1 MKTTHSKKSD
11 AHVADELQKPKA
23 LIKRLAIY
31 TTLGPLK
38 ELKENKKKW
47 SVTLSLMFP
56 EFMSNPLS
64 RVPDNLFYHLPP
76 ENEWPHLLCPCIDRW
91 KEASLCPLGLKNLG
105 ILTSRVPECLQHLPN
120 TGLEIPVTNS
130 KKITQCLSHRLL
142 DNMDR

>member
-47 SVTLSLMFP
+47 TVILSLMFP

-76 ENEWPHLLCPCIDRW
+76 ENEWPHLLCPCIDR
-91 KEASLCPLGLKNLG
+91 
-105 ILTSRVPECLQHLPN
+105 
-120 TGLEIPVTNS
+120 
-130 KKITQCLSHRLL
+130 
-142 DNMDR
+142 

>member
-1 MKTTHSKKSD
+1 MKTTDSKKSD

-47 SVTLSLMFP
+47 TVILSLMFP
-56 EFMSNPLS
+56 EFMSNPM

-76 ENEWPHLLCPCIDRW
+76 ENEWPHLLCPCIDR
-91 KEASLCPLGLKNLG
+91 
-105 ILTSRVPECLQHLPN
+105 
-120 TGLEIPVTNS
+120 
-130 KKITQCLSHRLL
+130 
-142 DNMDR
+142 

>member
-23 LIKRLAIY
+23 LIKCSAINM
-31 TTLGPLK
+31 TLGPLK

-47 SVTLSLMFP
+47 TVILSLMFP

-76 ENEWPHLLCPCIDRW
+76 ENEWPHLLCPCIDR
-91 KEASLCPLGLKNLG
+91 
-105 ILTSRVPECLQHLPN
+105 
-120 TGLEIPVTNS
+120 
-130 KKITQCLSHRLL
+130 
-142 DNMDR
+142 

>member
-38 ELKENKKKW
+38 ELKENKKKR

-76 ENEWPHLLCPCIDRW
+76 ENEWPHLLCPCIDR
-91 KEASLCPLGLKNLG
+91 
-105 ILTSRVPECLQHLPN
+105 
-120 TGLEIPVTNS
+120 
-130 KKITQCLSHRLL
+130 
-142 DNMDR
+142 

>member
-11 AHVADELQKPKA
+11 AHVAEELQKPKA
-23 LIKRLAIY
+23 LIKPSDIN

-47 SVTLSLMFP
+47 TVTLSLMFP

-76 ENEWPHLLCPCIDRW
+76 ENEWPHLLCPCIDR
-91 KEASLCPLGLKNLG
+91 
-105 ILTSRVPECLQHLPN
+105 
-120 TGLEIPVTNS
+120 
-130 KKITQCLSHRLL
+130 
-142 DNMDR
+142 